1 MFTKIM
7 KFAFPM
13 LTGALL
19 LASCSGMK
27 KVGSINNYDDAY
39 FTQADLQGSSIYA
52 SGLRVV
58 ESSLETSHSGTQ
70 SLGQTYAD
78 RMRNFGGSGLHQPT
92 CRVAVVPPMFGMGR
106 CGFGSMSMGF
116 NPYMAYN
123 PMMMGNPWMYGGG
136 FGYNSFGYSP
146 FNNFYNDPYWMY
158 YNQMNNPNMYWGG
171 GWSNSGGGFS
181 GNSGSGNS
189 KPSNG
194 FVNNPKPA
202 SGNSGFSNSGPRR
215 SSYQTGLPTSGST
228 GRSSSWGSSPSSS
241 SSGNWNSGSSSRS
254 SGWSQGSQQGS
265 FNSGGGSSSSRS
277 SSAVQ
282 GTSGRRR

>member
-7 KFAFPM
+7 KFAFTM

-58 ESSLETSHSGTQ
+58 ESRLETSHASTQ
-70 SLGQTYAD
+70 SLGQTYSD
-78 RMRNFGGSGLHQPT
+78 RMRNFGGSGLHQPA

-106 CGFGSMSMGF
+106 CGFGSMSMGY
-116 NPYMAYN
+116 NPFMAYN
-123 PMMMGNPWMYGGG
+123 PMMMGNPWIYGGG
-136 FGYNSFGYSP
+136 FGNNFYGYSAC
-146 FNNFYNDPYWMY
+146 NNFYNDPYWMY

-171 GWSNSGGGFS
+171 GWSNSGGGF
-181 GNSGSGNS
+181 SGNS

-215 SSYQTGLPTSGST
+215 SSYQTGLPTSGTT
-228 GRSSSWGSSPSSS
+228 GRSSSWGSSPSTP

-254 SGWSQGSQQGS
+254 SGWSQGNQQGS
-265 FNSGGGSSSSRS
+265 FNSGSSSSRS